1 MAKLKITRTDG
12 TTLDAEITL
21 SAEYAFEQ
29 HFKKGFY
36 KKFREDELQSDVFW
50 LAWELTRAS
59 GQDVPVFGLAF
70 VDTLK
75 VVDID
80 WSDQP
85 LT

>member
-12 TTLDAEITL
+12 TTLDAEITP

-36 KKFREDELQSDVFW
+36 KKFREDEFQSDVFF

-59 GQDVPVFGLAF
+59 GQDVPPFGVAF

-75 VVDID
+75 DVELV
-80 WSDQP
+80 WNSEP